1 VFVTPEAR
9 DKAKEAVLDRLTFKF
24 LDACRPCELVRFTG
38 EQGTQWAL
46 AGAHGNAMLML
57 LIFPLGGPPFC
68 ENIMGDLNTLLR
80 PYEQTLV
87 LSYGTN
93 YSIRPDHAA
102 ACEIGDGGNL
112 VRDPGSYVITAKD
125 EFICCRYD
133 RAPTKIGYFDLKTGR
148 VMGEPGGERA
158 VFGRW
163 EMDLKSKEKDE
174 PPIPVFQVHA
184 NKGLSNWQ

>member
-1 VFVTPEAR
+1 M
-9 DKAKEAVLDRLTFKF
+9 DRLTFKF

-46 AGAHGNAMLML
+46 AGARGNAMLML
-57 LIFPLGGPPFC
+57 LVFPLGGPPFC
-68 ENIMGDLNTLLR
+68 ENIMGDLDILLR

-93 YSIRPDHAA
+93 HSIRPDHAA

-148 VMGEPGGERA
+148 VMGEPGSERA

-163 EMDLKSKEKDE
+163 EMDLTSKEKDE

-184 NKGLSNWQ
+184 NKGLSQQRGTPSPTTKA